1 MKTYSLFYMP
11 PCLDVGTQW
20 YLHRF
25 YTSEATS
32 SLPEAAAWNRNDK
45 STYNFLSNE

>member
-25 YTSEATS
+25 YTSEA
-32 SLPEAAAWNRNDK
+32 SLPEAAVWNRNGK
-45 STYNFLSNE
+45 TYNFLSNE